1 MDLEIAGRG
10 CVVTGASRGIGLE
23 TAKLLCAE
31 GAGVVL
37 VGRDE
42 PRLAA
47 AVAECEAAAPSFEST
62 GRKQHQSVGNRPVD
76 ARTAVALALDVTD
89 EDAGERMVA
98 AAEEAFGSLDV
109 LVNNAGVARWRDVDE
124 VPLEDWRAQYE
135 LNVLAP
141 LRAIRAAAPAMLERG
156 WGRIVNV
163 CSTAGKRPSA
173 SMPEYSVAKAAELSL
188 SRLFADRYADRGIL
202 VNAVCPGPTES
213 EMWVG
218 EGGLGDE
225 GAAAAGISREEMVA
239 TIGAKRPI
247 GRLATPDEI
256 AAAIVFLC
264 SERASYVA
272 GAAWSVDGGTVQVI
286 I

>member
-1 MDLEIAGRG
+1 MDLGIAGRG
-10 CVVTGASRGIGLE
+10 CVVTGGSRGIGLE

-42 PRLAA
+42 ERLAA
-47 AVAECEAAAPSFEST
+47 AVEECEGAAAGASGAPSGAVGAPSGAS
-62 GRKQHQSVGNRPVD
+62 GRSPI
-76 ARTAVALALDVTD
+76 AVALPLDVTD
-89 EDAGERMVA
+89 DDAGDRMLA

-109 LVNNAGVARWRDVDE
+109 LVNNAGVASWRDLDE
-124 VPLEDWRAQYE
+124 VPIEDWRAQYE
-135 LNVLAP
+135 LNVVAP

-188 SRLFADRYADRGIL
+188 SRLFADRYAGQGVL

-213 EMWVG
+213 EMWIG
-218 EGGLGDE
+218 AGGLGDE
-225 GAAAAGISREEMVA
+225 GAAGAGISREEMLESA
-239 TIGAKRPI
+239 GAKRPI
-247 GRLATPDEI
+247 GRLAKVEEI
-256 AAAIVFLC
+256 ASAVAFLC